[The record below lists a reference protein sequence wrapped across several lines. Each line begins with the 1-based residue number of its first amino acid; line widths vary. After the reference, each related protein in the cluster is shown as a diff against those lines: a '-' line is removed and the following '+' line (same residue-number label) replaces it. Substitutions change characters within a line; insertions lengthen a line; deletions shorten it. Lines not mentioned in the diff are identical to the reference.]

1 MAVLPRVAGDY
12 GFYGFFDI
20 RDPQALFKKL
30 HYDYQRI
37 CADPLNAFPVWD
49 FFVTANHLVD
59 WIWPSA
65 GTAQHRQERAAETIP
80 RICEH
85 LANGAKHYIV
95 NRAHVAVAQIERTGE
110 AFAGYRSERAEECD
124 ALLISLDAREAAEL
138 GLACI
143 TAQDL
148 ARRVL
153 TYWGRRMGNS
163 DVPGF
168 N

>member
-1 MAVLPRVAGDY
+1 MAVLPRVPGDY

-30 HYDYQRI
+30 RYDYQRI
-37 CADPLNAFPVWD
+37 CAEPLNAFPVWD

-95 NRAHVAVAQIERTGE
+95 NRTHAAVAQIERTGE
-110 AFAGYRSERAEECD
+110 AFAGYRSDRTEDGD
-124 ALLISLDAREAAEL
+124 ALLISIDAREATEL
-138 GLACI
+138 GTTCI
-143 TAQDL
+143 TAREL

-153 TYWGRRMGNS
+153 IYWGRRMGTG
-163 DVPGF
+163 DIPE
-168 N
+168 

>member
-20 RDPQALFKKL
+20 RDPQALLKKL
-30 HYDYQRI
+30 QYDYKRI

-65 GTAQHRQERAAETIP
+65 GSTQHRAERAAETIP

-85 LANGAKHYIV
+85 LANGAKHYII
-95 NRAHVAVAQIERTGE
+95 NREHVAVAQIERTGE
-110 AFAGYRSERAEECD
+110 VFAGYRSERVANGD
-124 ALLISLDAREAAEL
+124 ALVISLDALEAAEL
-138 GLACI
+138 GTSSI

-148 ARRVL
+148 ARQVL
-153 TYWGRRMGNS
+153 IYWGRRMGS
-163 DVPGF
+163 GDAPSID
-168 N
+168 